1 MGITLF
7 LSRAEAWVMI
17 KIDIYMVSDYN
28 FTQGLLLLAH
38 QTSLPLNI
46 SQNVPKFPSITLV
59 MSSSHLIFWH
69 PLFLLPSIFPSIK
82 DFSNESAVHIR
93 WPKHW
98 SLNFSINPSIECSE
112 LISLK
117 IDWFDLL
124 LPKGLSEVFYSTT
137 VQKHQFLGILPSL
150 QSISH
155 NSMWPLE
162 RIALTIHNFREGDGT
177 PLQYSCLENPM
188 KGGAWWAAVYGV
200 AQSWT
205 RLKWFSSIHNF
216 VGRVMSL
223 LFSTLSRFVTQ
234 GYSPQKNIA
243 SENCKLVSSQSNNSE
258 IILKTKELS
267 HHHLEYNLKALSLH
281 FFSLL
286 KKKIIFWAQRDLN
299 RPQYITQTV
308 QASLISRFL

>member
-38 QTSLPLNI
+38 QTSPPLNI

-98 SLNFSINPSIECSE
+98 SLNFSINPSIEYSE

-124 LPKGLSEVFYSTT
+124 VPKGLSEVFYSTT
-137 VQKHQFLGILPSL
+137 VQKHQFLGSLPSL
-150 QSISH
+150 QSS
-155 NSMWPLE
+155 
-162 RIALTIHNFREGDGT
+162 LT
-177 PLQYSCLENPM
+177 
-188 KGGAWWAAVYGV
+188 
-200 AQSWT
+200 
-205 RLKWFSSIHNF
+205 
-216 VGRVMSL
+216 
-223 LFSTLSRFVTQ
+223 TL
-234 GYSPQKNIA
+234 
-243 SENCKLVSSQSNNSE
+243 CDHW
-258 IILKTKELS
+258 KE
-267 HHHLEYNLKALSLH
+267 
-281 FFSLL
+281 
-286 KKKIIFWAQRDLN
+286 
-299 RPQYITQTV
+299 
-308 QASLISRFL
+308 

>member
-1 MGITLF
+1 MEITLF
-7 LSRAEAWVMI
+7 LSRAEAWVII
-17 KIDIYMVSDYN
+17 KIEIYMVSDYN

-38 QTSLPLNI
+38 HTSLPLNI

-98 SLNFSINPSIECSE
+98 SLNFSINPSIEYSG
-112 LISLK
+112 LIYLK
-117 IDWFDLL
+117 IDWIDLFAIQGTLRSL
-124 LPKGLSEVFYSTT
+124 LQHHSSKTS
-137 VQKHQFLGILPSL
+137 ILR
-150 QSISH
+150 QSAFFTIISH

-188 KGGAWWAAVYGV
+188 KGGAWWAAIYGV
-200 AQSWT
+200 AQSRT
-205 RLKWFSSIHNF
+205 RLKWLSSIHNF

-234 GYSPQKNIA
+234 GYSPQKILHRRIA
-243 SENCKLVSSQSNNSE
+243 N
-258 IILKTKELS
+258 
-267 HHHLEYNLKALSLH
+267 
-281 FFSLL
+281 
-286 KKKIIFWAQRDLN
+286 
-299 RPQYITQTV
+299 
-308 QASLISRFL
+308 